1 MSYPLTFQETN
12 NNHLIHKTM
21 KTNWIET
28 YGKPEQVKKFQAGG
42 TMPAGQDPSQGGAP
56 AGPSGPGA
64 SDPTQGGAPQGGD
77 IESMIAEYAQTRD
90 PQLAVAICDQIVQ
103 MMAQGG
109 QGGIPGGAA
118 GPGAGAPPAGGPGG
132 PAPAGRNGMKFKRG
146 PVFTK

>member
-1 MSYPLTFQETN
+1 MSCPLTFQETN

-42 TMPAGQDPSQGGAP
+42 AMAPP
-56 AGPSGPGA
+56 AGPDAGAGAPPAGPDAGA
-64 SDPTQGGAPQGGD
+64 PQGGAPQGGD

-109 QGGIPGGAA
+109 QGGAPGGPA

-132 PAPAGRNGMKFKRG
+132 PAPAGKNGMKFKRG

>member
-1 MSYPLTFQETN
+1 
-12 NNHLIHKTM
+12 M

-28 YGKPEQVKKFQAGG
+28 YGKVEVKKFQAGG
-42 TMPAGQDPSQGGAP
+42 AMAAPAGPEAGAPAPEAGAP
-56 AGPSGPGA
+56 AG
-64 SDPTQGGAPQGGD
+64 GGD

-109 QGGIPGGAA
+109 QGGAPAGPEAGAA
-118 GPGAGAPPAGGPGG
+118 PAG
-132 PAPAGRNGMKFKRG
+132 APAGRNGMKFKRG

>member
-1 MSYPLTFQETN
+1 
-12 NNHLIHKTM
+12 M

-28 YGKPEQVKKFQAGG
+28 YGKAEVKKFQAGG
-42 TMPAGQDPSQGGAP
+42 TMAYQDGGAAPAAPAGPEAGAP
-56 AGPSGPGA
+56 AG
-64 SDPTQGGAPQGGD
+64 GGD

-109 QGGIPGGAA
+109 QGGAPA
-118 GPGAGAPPAGGPGG
+118 GPEAAPAG
-132 PAPAGRNGMKFKRG
+132 APAGRNGMKFKRG

>member
-1 MSYPLTFQETN
+1 
-12 NNHLIHKTM
+12 M

-28 YGKPEQVKKFQAGG
+28 YGKSEIKKFQDGG
-42 TMPAGQDPSQGGAP
+42 QMAAPAGPDAGAP
-56 AGPSGPGA
+56 AGPEA
-64 SDPTQGGAPQGGD
+64 GAPAGGGD

-109 QGGIPGGAA
+109 QGGAPA
-118 GPGAGAPPAGGPGG
+118 GPEAAPAG
-132 PAPAGRNGMKFKRG
+132 APAGRNGMKFKRG